1 LLLVGLIIG
10 TDYSQVKN
18 KIMSRETFKLKQ
30 HQHCVDLLDLAIK
43 AKNIVAEKT
52 RIANNYDNAPTQ
64 KWYMSIYTASDFRKQ
79 ADKYQ
84 RIYERILVSY
94 DIAMDKLNSIQ

>member
-1 LLLVGLIIG
+1 MNGFH
-10 TDYSQVKN
+10 VKN
-18 KIMSRETFKLKQ
+18 KTMSKETFKLKQ

-52 RIANNYDNAPTQ
+52 RIADNYDNLPTQ
-64 KWYMSIYTASDFRKQ
+64 NWYMSIYTSSDFRNM
-79 ADKYQ
+79 ASKYQ
-84 RIYERILVSY
+84 RIYERIMKSY